1 MLLEAAPGLLEV
13 LLDVP
18 PGGSAGAAA
27 LEVAQAV
34 GDEDGS
40 CVPGCTPTMIGGW
53 RELGDLLYSVYYLS
67 LPLQTVLTVVTE
79 NLLLRAAGQL
89 FG

>member
-1 MLLEAAPGLLEV
+1 MLCGTADTGLAELYV
-13 LLDVP
+13 TVTVTVRMD
-18 PGGSAGAAA
+18 S
-27 LEVAQAV
+27 
-34 GDEDGS
+34 D
-40 CVPGCTPTMIGGW
+40 GW